1 MNLFRAYDAEYPP
14 AQAPAGCY
22 AVLGYIG
29 GSADHTWTVEEWR
42 QASDNGRL
50 RQGPIWGAQLD
61 LDPVA
66 NGQLAVA
73 MAALRGWKEGRAIWL
88 DMETW
93 QAPAWVASFIAAV
106 EGAGYAV
113 GVYGS
118 QSTVFANPAGR
129 GGYWVADWD
138 GTPDVMPVATGHQY
152 LAGVP
157 DDGTEPDQVTE
168 INLDVFDVSV
178 LDLFGRGPRI

>member
-1 MNLFRAYDAEYPP
+1 MSLFRAYDAEYPP

-29 GSADHTWTVEEWR
+29 GSADHTWTPEEWR

-50 RQGPIWGAQLD
+50 RQGPIWGAQLE
-61 LDPVA
+61 LDPDA
-66 NGQLAVA
+66 NGRS
-73 MAALRGWKEGRAIWL
+73 AAAAARALGWAEGRCIWL

-93 QAPAWVASFIAAV
+93 QAPAWVTSFIDAV
-106 EGAGYAV
+106 QSEGYQEGT
-113 GVYGS
+113 YGS
-118 QSTVFANPAGR
+118 QSTVFANPAGV

-138 GTPDVMPVATGHQY
+138 GDPDVSPSATGHQY

-157 DDGTEPDQVTE
+157 EGGTT
-168 INLDVFDVSV
+168 INLDVFDSTV
-178 LDLFGRGPRI
+178 LDLFGKGPRI